1 MFVNIQV
8 LNKNQFENA
17 ISEYLKL
24 EKSLN
29 ENENAIVLES
39 VTSIKTLKKAYPSYL
54 LDTSEFIQ
62 AIEK

>member
-24 EKSLN
+24 EKSIN
-29 ENENAIVLES
+29 ENENAIV
-39 VTSIKTLKKAYPSYL
+39 
-54 LDTSEFIQ
+54 
-62 AIEK
+62 